1 MSQIDKL
8 ASKSGVLASMTGS
21 EIPTMNIEITN
32 KFLKTDSPEKVI
44 LSEEPTV
51 RSGKDSDSKLVR
63 TEVASFEQSPKIRA
77 ARPISAHPASR
88 AARNMT
94 RPLTQMVAIS

>member
-8 ASKSGVLASMTGS
+8 ALKNGVLASMPGS
-21 EIPTMNIEITN
+21 DIPTMNIEITN
-32 KFLKTDSPEKVI
+32 KCLKTDSPEKAV

-51 RSGKDSDSKLVR
+51 RSVKDSGSKVVR
-63 TEVASFEQSPKIRA
+63 TEVANFEQSPKIRA